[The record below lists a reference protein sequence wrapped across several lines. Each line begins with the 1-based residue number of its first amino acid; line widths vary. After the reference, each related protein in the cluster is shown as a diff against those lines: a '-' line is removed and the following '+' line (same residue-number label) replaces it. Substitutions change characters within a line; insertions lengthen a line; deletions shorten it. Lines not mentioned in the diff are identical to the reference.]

1 MTENTKDEN
10 EGTGGTSALSAGLG
24 STDGDLCGL
33 CGQPGADKMAL
44 WTGGGIY
51 WPGEERPDT
60 EFVHAE
66 CERRE
71 TERAHATLTQPQRDA
86 VIRAASGGVWPCSE
100 RQ

>member
-1 MTENTKDEN
+1 MNTEESQTKP
-10 EGTGGTSALSAGLG
+10 EGGASVSTGGLG
-24 STDGDLCGL
+24 STADDLCGL

-71 TERAHATLTQPQRDA
+71 TERAHAALTQPQRDA
-86 VIRAASGGVWPCSE
+86 VIRAASGGVWP
-100 RQ
+100 

>member
-1 MTENTKDEN
+1 MSEQEQQEPG
-10 EGTGGTSALSAGLG
+10 EGIVGQSASTAGLG
-24 STDGDLCGL
+24 STDDALCGL

-71 TERAHATLTQPQRDA
+71 TERAHAALTQPQRDA
-86 VIRAASGGVWPCSE
+86 VIRAASGGVWP
-100 RQ
+100 